1 MPNGAKA
8 SFGRH
13 KSRWSAREAGHGRRV
28 AMATMWQQRLGN
40 LKEKALSTLENTLDA
55 AEDRFLEQDDVD
67 SARDDDVDPFADPRV
82 VESLERLRREAAE
95 EVELQREAFEARIGE
110 LEAGA
115 ERARSASAARADGG
129 GAAADVVAVVAAAA
143 LAGAGAAD
151 ADDAAAA
158 LAERPPS
165 EAAAELRRL
174 VADAARSTNE
184 SSPSDGELEATKKEL
199 ATLRQRFEAARE
211 AHSAETAQLRD
222 VVASARSLAGQKA
235 TEAADEKKRAA
246 ASTESANAERERQD
260 LVEKR
265 LELAADRHRAA
276 AAAGQAALRELDAWR
291 RAARD
296 LESRERQSRQRLD
309 DARHRASDG
318 TGAAKAAMERLAAV
332 EADLRVAASDREQAL
347 QKHRNLEAVVRRFQ
361 AVADEDKAKAKKV
374 HLDRVYELETELEN
388 ARAANEDLVKE
399 KDERAA
405 DLTKADL
412 GAARAAAEARAAR
425 AAAAAAVCEVAKLK
439 DALLHRPDPVPAA
452 PDATNGAAKPTGFA
466 ALLNGF
472 IDDELE
478 SG

>member
-1 MPNGAKA
+1 MYK
-8 SFGRH
+8 
-13 KSRWSAREAGHGRRV
+13 
-28 AMATMWQQRLGN
+28 
-40 LKEKALSTLENTLDA
+40 
-55 AEDRFLEQDDVD
+55 
-67 SARDDDVDPFADPRV
+67 
-82 VESLERLRREAAE
+82 
-95 EVELQREAFEARIGE
+95 
-110 LEAGA
+110 
-115 ERARSASAARADGG
+115 
-129 GAAADVVAVVAAAA
+129 
-143 LAGAGAAD
+143 
-151 ADDAAAA
+151 
-158 LAERPPS
+158 
-165 EAAAELRRL
+165 
-174 VADAARSTNE
+174 
-184 SSPSDGELEATKKEL
+184 
-199 ATLRQRFEAARE
+199 RQ
-211 AHSAETAQLRD
+211 
-222 VVASARSLAGQKA
+222 
-235 TEAADEKKRAA
+235 
-246 ASTESANAERERQD
+246 ERERQD